1 LLFTSLGSQEMS
13 LDMTQ
18 PMASVPMA
26 IVRYS
31 NTAFTDWVAMAWTG
45 AMLITVGVLL
55 LNILSRFSY
64 AAVAGKQGA

>member
-1 LLFTSLGSQEMS
+1 MS

-18 PMASVPMA
+18 PMASIPMA

-31 NTAFTDWVAMAWTG
+31 NTNYADWIALAWTG

-55 LNILSRFSY
+55 LNILSRLSY
-64 AAVAGKQGA
+64 AAIAGKQEG